1 MGSLFAGGGAG
12 DRDYK
17 QVVRDAIDSIGEDVS
32 LKIDT
37 KDINTIYLHEATK
50 CLRRSFYD
58 RMDPLDTAQTQ
69 FNKVL
74 GGLFRKMKSNATTG
88 KYDMDGG
95 LVLKGE
101 ADMIKDDVILI
112 FRSVDKFPENPMPVD
127 MLYLN
132 ACMWL
137 FEKIEGVIVYITPD
151 GKEDSFVANR
161 NQKMFEEVIRRTKVL
176 HDLLE
181 KNKADPKA
189 KPPIIEPSL
198 DCLDCQYYERCYI
211 KKKTGKTITISSLFG
226 KFGKEDTI

>member
-1 MGSLFAGGGAG
+1 MGPLFAGGGAG

-17 QVVRDAIDSIGEDVS
+17 QVVKDAFDSIDEVVS

-37 KDINTIYLHEATK
+37 KDTNIIYLHEATK

-58 RMDPLDTAQTQ
+58 RIDPLETEQTQ

-74 GGLFRKMKSNATTG
+74 GGLFRKMKSNATVG
-88 KYDMDGG
+88 KYDLDGG
-95 LVLKGE
+95 LTLKGQ
-101 ADMIKDDVILI
+101 ADMIKDDVVLL
-112 FRSVDKFPENPMPVD
+112 FRSIDKFPENPLAVD

-137 FEKIEGVIVYITPD
+137 FDKIEGIIVYITPD
-151 GKEDSFVANR
+151 GKEDSFVTNR
-161 NQKMFEEVIRRTKVL
+161 NQKMFEEVVRRTKVF

-181 KNKADPKA
+181 KNNADPKA

-211 KKKTGKTITISSLFG
+211 KKKTGRTITISSLFG

>member
-1 MGSLFAGGGAG
+1 MGRSDAG

-17 QVVRDAIDSIGEDVS
+17 QVVRDAIDSIGEDIS

-58 RMDPLDTAQTQ
+58 RMDPLETEQTQ

-88 KYDMDGG
+88 RYGMDGG

-112 FRSVDKFPENPMPVD
+112 FRSVDKFPENPMPAD

-161 NQKMFEEVIRRTKVL
+161 NQKMFEEVVRRTKVF

-181 KNKADPKA
+181 KNNADPKA

-211 KKKTGKTITISSLFG
+211 KKKTGRTITMGSLLNQFS
-226 KFGKEDTI
+226 KDDTI